1 VSGKVII
8 HVEIICSQ
16 EKKDNV
22 RVWLGASLLLLL
34 LLLVFNTRKSV
45 VYCA

>member
-1 VSGKVII
+1 MWKLYVPKK
-8 HVEIICSQ
+8 
-16 EKKDNV
+16 KKDNV

-34 LLLVFNTRKSV
+34 LVFNTRKSV

>member
-34 LLLVFNTRKSV
+34 RCWCC
-45 VYCA
+45 CAAARL